1 MIALG
6 VAGLQVYLR
15 SSRARW
21 AEKEALPEVVRLVDR
36 SRYLSAVALLR
47 EAEPYVPN
55 SPELI
60 RLKANLP
67 TGTVRIST
75 MPEGADVYIRDYAD
89 TEPGDPEWRLL
100 GRSPVQTDM
109 VPQSYYPRGTYRV
122 RAVKQGFETVEWA
135 VVLGHIFQD
144 VLTIDLHATDTTPAG
159 MVWVPGITALGTS
172 QTSPANAPEKTS
184 AFWLDRN
191 EVTNREFKEFVDKG
205 GYEKREYWKEPF
217 VKEGKALTWEQAMAE
232 FRDPTGRRGPAAW
245 QLGSYKEGEADFPV
259 GGVSWYE
266 AAAYAA
272 FAGKSLPTVY
282 HWYRAAAI
290 GPLSDILNF
299 SNFAGRGPAR
309 TEMYRGLG
317 RFGNYDMA
325 GNVQEWVSN
334 AAGQLRYTLG
344 GAWDTPKYQFG
355 LGLPDAR
362 DPFERRP
369 TFGFRCAKYTSPI
382 PNALLGP
389 VAFVADRDRRRDKP
403 VDDEAYKVFLSLHAY
418 DKTELKSTVD
428 SVEDASPYWRV
439 EHVSFDAAYGNKR
452 DRVIAH
458 LYLPRNSTPPHQ
470 VVAFM
475 GGSDTFN
482 RPRYEDSDVQGNF
495 GFIIRSGRALIVPA
509 YSGTLERGPGDF
521 YHRRG
526 EPQRWQDMN
535 LMWSKD
541 LGRSIDYLETRP
553 DIDTH
558 KLAFFGISLGAGAA
572 PRLVAVEPRFKAAV
586 LLSGGSFEKVLPAVD
601 TWNFAPRFKTPVLM
615 LNGAD
620 DFTFPL
626 ETSQI
631 PLFRQLGTPEKDKKH
646 VVFDGGHASPVTRL
660 DMVKEALD
668 WLDRYIGPVN
678 VLP

>member
-1 MIALG
+1 
-6 VAGLQVYLR
+6 
-15 SSRARW
+15 
-21 AEKEALPEVVRLVDR
+21 
-36 SRYLSAVALLR
+36 
-47 EAEPYVPN
+47 
-55 SPELI
+55 
-60 RLKANLP
+60 
-67 TGTVRIST
+67 
-75 MPEGADVYIRDYAD
+75 
-89 TEPGDPEWRLL
+89 
-100 GRSPVQTDM
+100 
-109 VPQSYYPRGTYRV
+109 
-122 RAVKQGFETVEWA
+122 
-135 VVLGHIFQD
+135 
-144 VLTIDLHATDTTPAG
+144 
-159 MVWVPGITALGTS
+159 
-172 QTSPANAPEKTS
+172 
-184 AFWLDRN
+184 
-191 EVTNREFKEFVDKG
+191 
-205 GYEKREYWKEPF
+205 
-217 VKEGKALTWEQAMAE
+217 
-232 FRDPTGRRGPAAW
+232 
-245 QLGSYKEGEADFPV
+245 
-259 GGVSWYE
+259 
-266 AAAYAA
+266 
-272 FAGKSLPTVY
+272 
-282 HWYRAAAI
+282 
-290 GPLSDILNF
+290 
-299 SNFAGRGPAR
+299 
-309 TEMYRGLG
+309 
-317 RFGNYDMA
+317 MA

-389 VAFVADRDRRRDKP
+389 VAFVADRDRRPDKP

-475 GGSDTFN
+475 GGSDIFN
-482 RPRYEDSDVQGNF
+482 RPRYEDRDVQLNF

-558 KLAFFGISLGAGAA
+558 KLAYFGISSGAGSRAA
-572 PRLVAVEPRFKAAV
+572 A
-586 LLSGGSFEKVLPAVD
+586 GCC
-601 TWNFAPRFKTPVLM
+601 
-615 LNGAD
+615 
-620 DFTFPL
+620 
-626 ETSQI
+626 
-631 PLFRQLGTPEKDKKH
+631 
-646 VVFDGGHASPVTRL
+646 
-660 DMVKEALD
+660 
-668 WLDRYIGPVN
+668 
-678 VLP
+678 